1 MGVQTWLSRPLKAGV
16 RLIEYLVRK
25 SMHVYE
31 FTDDPDC
38 ILRIQ
43 LTTSPRSVDF
53 GTWQISK
60 GDTILSIHAWNEKM
74 PKIPEQ
80 GATIEWAIRL
90 RRQVVHSF
98 HKVAEELQ
106 MRGKYSLVKA
116 IYGESTI
123 FSFSEH
129 TGGLKMMQRL
139 GFSILPYHSAS
150 GKFGDFWANL
160 FSWWLMWAFNDLSL
174 DTRHFKHLERTETW
188 FQVDEFIQRYG
199 KKN

>member
-1 MGVQTWLSRPLKAGV
+1 MGEHTWLSRPLKAGV

-60 GDTILSIHAWNEKM
+60 GETILSIHAWNEKM
-74 PKIPEQ
+74 PKIPRE
-80 GATIEWAIRL
+80 GATLEWAIQL

-98 HKVAEELQ
+98 QKVAEELQ
-106 MRGKYSLVKA
+106 KGGKYSQVRA

-123 FSFSEH
+123 FSFSDH

-139 GFSILPYHSAS
+139 GFTVLPYQSPS
-150 GKFGDFWANL
+150 GKFGNFWANL
-160 FSWWLMWAFNDLSL
+160 FSWWLMWAFNDSSL
-174 DTRHFKHLERTETW
+174 DTRQFKKLDRTETW
-188 FQVDEFIQRYG
+188 FPVDEFIRRYG
-199 KKN
+199 KN